1 MVSLPRVRTTYSL
14 ALRKLLFK
22 AGMKFEVRCDERGKP
37 FLWVTAVK
45 PG

>member
-1 MVSLPRVRTTYSL
+1 MPQTRTTYSL
-14 ALRKLLFK
+14 ALRKLLFQ
-22 AGMKFEVRCDERGKP
+22 AGMKFEVRCDDADSP